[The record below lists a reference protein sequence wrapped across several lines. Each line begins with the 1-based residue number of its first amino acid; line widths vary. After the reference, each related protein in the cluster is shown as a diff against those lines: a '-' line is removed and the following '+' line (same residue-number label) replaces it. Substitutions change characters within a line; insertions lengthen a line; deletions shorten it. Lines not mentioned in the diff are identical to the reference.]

1 MDRSV
6 ASLLLDSQ
14 LVLFPIEP
22 LMETHTQQV
31 KACPFPLFSFFFFF
45 PFFFFFI
52 SSRSADDKESDV

>member
-6 ASLLLDSQ
+6 ASLHLDSQ

-31 KACPFPLFSFFFFF
+31 KACPFSPFSFFFLFL
-45 PFFFFFI
+45 PGVLMI
-52 SSRSADDKESDV
+52 RKAMSKSS

>member
-14 LVLFPIEP
+14 LALFPIEP

-45 PFFFFFI
+45 PFFFI
-52 SSRSADDKESDV
+52 SSRSADDKESNV

>member
-31 KACPFPLFSFFFFF
+31 KACPFTLFSFFLSF
-45 PFFFFFI
+45 FFFFFI

>member
-6 ASLLLDSQ
+6 ASLHFDSQ

-31 KACPFPLFSFFFFF
+31 KACPFSLFSF
-45 PFFFFFI
+45 FFFFFI
-52 SSRSADDKESDV
+52 SSRSADDKESNV

>member
-31 KACPFPLFSFFFFF
+31 KACPFPPFSFFLSFFF
-45 PFFFFFI
+45 LFLPGVLMI
-52 SSRSADDKESDV
+52 RKAMSKSS

>member
-6 ASLLLDSQ
+6 ASLHLDSQ

-31 KACPFPLFSFFFFF
+31 KACPFSLFS
-45 PFFFFFI
+45 FFFFI
-52 SSRSADDKESDV
+52 SSRSADDKKSDV

>member
-31 KACPFPLFSFFFFF
+31 KACPFPLFSFFLS
-45 PFFFFFI
+45 FFFI